1 MKAKVK
7 GDKKFLKKVQAARK
21 AKNAAKKK
29 LFLHAI
35 DVVGEWARRRMQE
48 RNGALYYLR
57 HLGFSFDY
65 IEVHGV
71 RV

>member
-35 DVVGEWARRRMQE
+35 DVVGEWARRRVQE
-48 RNGALYYLR
+48 RNDALYSLR
-57 HLGFSFDY
+57 SLGHRFDY
-65 IEVHGV
+65 LEVHGV

>member
-35 DVVGEWARRRMQE
+35 DVVDEWARRR
-48 RNGALYYLR
+48 
-57 HLGFSFDY
+57 
-65 IEVHGV
+65 V
-71 RV
+71 

>member
-21 AKNAAKKK
+21 AKNAVKKK

-35 DVVGEWARRRMQE
+35 DVVGEWARRRVQE
-48 RNGALYYLR
+48 RNDDLYYLR
-57 HLGFSFDY
+57 SLGFRFDY
-65 IEVHGV
+65 LEVHGV